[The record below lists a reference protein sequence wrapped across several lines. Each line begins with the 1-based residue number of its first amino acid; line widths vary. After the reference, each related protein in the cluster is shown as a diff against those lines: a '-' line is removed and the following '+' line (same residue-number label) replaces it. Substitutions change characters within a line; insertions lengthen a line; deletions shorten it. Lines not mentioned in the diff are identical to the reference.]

1 MTSISL
7 QSVAYN
13 SRPTL
18 DRLGEPG
25 NGATIE
31 NGRIGIND
39 KGQLVV
45 FKGKTY
51 LLHLQQCY
59 RADKLIKANDLS
71 THTSAS
77 LRSALKFKDLRLGKQ
92 STDTLIRRMNLTN
105 ALRKIVG
112 ASDKTVHYESLLS
125 GMPGKILSKGD
136 PRSRHLQTNVR
147 ITTQPPMALQ
157 ELKCLAPTTDK
168 NAGTPMSTND
178 RACPEQPMEAAF
190 NRIPVPK
197 PRPTALVNAPT
208 RPPRKIDSPFV
219 QNPPLGC
226 PSPSTVSSHSFEFF
240 PGTPP
245 QTPASGTAAS
255 SDNAQTSARNTN
267 GFPAFLD
274 DLHRA
279 GIVKDALIRT
289 LLVNSGS

>member
-7 QSVAYN
+7 QSVAHH

-45 FKGKTY
+45 FKGKAF

-59 RADKLIKANDLS
+59 RAEKLIKANDLS
-71 THTSAS
+71 THTSTS
-77 LRSALKFKDLRLGKQ
+77 LRAALRFKDLRLGTQ
-92 STDTLIRRMNLTN
+92 STDTLIRRMNLAN

-112 ASDKTVHYESLLS
+112 ASEKTVRFESLLA
-125 GMPGKILSKGD
+125 GMPGKILSRGG
-136 PRSRHLQTNVR
+136 PRSPHSQANVR

-157 ELKCLAPTTDK
+157 ELKGLA
-168 NAGTPMSTND
+168 STADNGD
-178 RACPEQPMEAAF
+178 AIPAATEHRAEPEQPTEATL

-197 PRPTALVNAPT
+197 PRPTVPVNAPT
-208 RPPRKIDSPFV
+208 RPPRKIDSPFMHH
-219 QNPPLGC
+219 PLPSS
-226 PSPSTVSSHSFEFF
+226 PSPSTASSHSFEFL

-245 QTPASGTAAS
+245 QAA
-255 SDNAQTSARNTN
+255 SDNAPTSARSIDTS
-267 GFPAFLD
+267 PAFLD
-274 DLHRA
+274 ALHQA
-279 GIVKDALIRT
+279 GVAKDALIRT
-289 LLVNSGS
+289 MLVNSGS

>member
-45 FKGKTY
+45 FKGKAF
-51 LLHLQQCY
+51 LLHLRQCY

-92 STDTLIRRMNLTN
+92 STDTLITRMNLTN

-112 ASDKTVHYESLLS
+112 DASDKAICYESLLA
-125 GMPGKILSKGD
+125 GMPGTILSR
-136 PRSRHLQTNVR
+136 RSPQSQASVR
-147 ITTQPPMALQ
+147 IGTQPPMALQ
-157 ELKCLAPTTDK
+157 ELKWLPSTVDNNVA
-168 NAGTPMSTND
+168 NHRAG
-178 RACPEQPMEAAF
+178 PEQTTEATF
-190 NRIPVPK
+190 NRSPVPK
-197 PRPTALVNAPT
+197 PRPTVAANAPT
-208 RPPRKIDSPFV
+208 RPPRKIDPPFMHH
-219 QNPPLGC
+219 PLPSN

-245 QTPASGTAAS
+245 QTRTSAS
-255 SDNAQTSARNTN
+255 SDDARTSARST
-267 GFPAFLD
+267 GDSPAFLD
-274 DLHRA
+274 DLHLGGVA
-279 GIVKDALIRT
+279 KDALIRT
-289 LLVNSGS
+289 MLVNSGS

>member
-1 MTSISL
+1 MTNISL

-13 SRPTL
+13 SRAAL

-45 FKGKTY
+45 FKGKTF

-71 THTSAS
+71 TRASAS

-105 ALRKIVG
+105 ALRKILG
-112 ASDKTVHYESLLS
+112 ASDKAVCFESLLA
-125 GMPGKILSKGD
+125 GMPDKTSSSGS
-136 PRSRHLQTNVR
+136 PRSPHSQASVR

-157 ELKCLAPTTDK
+157 DLKWLVSTAND
-168 NAGTPMSTND
+168 NLGTPV
-178 RACPEQPMEAAF
+178 AAT
-190 NRIPVPK
+190 PPK
-197 PRPTALVNAPT
+197 
-208 RPPRKIDSPFV
+208 RPPRKIDPPFMHH
-219 QNPPLGC
+219 PLPSS
-226 PSPSTVSSHSFEFF
+226 PSPSTVSSHSFEFL

-245 QTPASGTAAS
+245 QTQTPTSGTAPPSSIATA
-255 SDNAQTSARNTN
+255 SDNARTSTRNTSDS
-267 GFPAFLD
+267 PAFLD
-274 DLHRA
+274 DLHRGGVA
-279 GIVKDALIRT
+279 RDALIRT
-289 LLVNSGS
+289 MLVNSAS

>member
-1 MTSISL
+1 MTSITL

-18 DRLGEPG
+18 HRLGEPG

-31 NGRIGIND
+31 NGRIGINE

-71 THTSAS
+71 THASSS
-77 LRSALKFKDLRLGKQ
+77 LRSALKFKDLRMGKQ
-92 STDTLIRRMNLTN
+92 SADTLISKMNLTN

-112 ASDKTVHYESLLS
+112 KSDYYEALLA
-125 GMPGKILSKGD
+125 GMPGILL
-136 PRSRHLQTNVR
+136 SRRNPLSQASVR

-157 ELKCLAPTTDK
+157 ELKWVTPTADNNAAPPAAD
-168 NAGTPMSTND
+168 
-178 RACPEQPMEAAF
+178 PEQTTETTF
-190 NRIPVPK
+190 NHNPVPK
-197 PRPTALVNAPT
+197 PRATLSANAPT
-208 RPPRKIDSPFV
+208 RPPRKIDSPFMHH
-219 QNPPLGC
+219 PLPTS
-226 PSPSTVSSHSFEFF
+226 PSPSTVSSHSFEYF

-245 QTPASGTAAS
+245 RTHASAS

-267 GFPAFLD
+267 DSPAFFD
-274 DLHRA
+274 DLHRGGVA
-279 GIVKDALIRT
+279 KDALIRT
-289 LLVNSGS
+289 MLLNSGS

>member
-45 FKGKTY
+45 FKGRTY

-71 THTSAS
+71 THASAS
-77 LRSALKFKDLRLGKQ
+77 LRSELKFKDLRLGKQ

-105 ALRKIVG
+105 ALRKFVG
-112 ASDKTVHYESLLS
+112 ASDKPVCYESLLT
-125 GMPGKILSKGD
+125 GMMGKILSR
-136 PRSRHLQTNVR
+136 RSPQSQACVR
-147 ITTQPPMALQ
+147 ITTQPPMGLQ
-157 ELKCLAPTTDK
+157 ELKWLPPTVDNNVANHRT
-168 NAGTPMSTND
+168 G
-178 RACPEQPMEAAF
+178 PEQTTEATF
-190 NRIPVPK
+190 DRSPVPK
-197 PRPTALVNAPT
+197 PRPTVPANAPT
-208 RPPRKIDSPFV
+208 RPPRKIDPPFV
-219 QNPPLGC
+219 HHPLPSS
-226 PSPSTVSSHSFEFF
+226 PSPSTVSSHSFEFL

-245 QTPASGTAAS
+245 QTRTSAS
-255 SDNAQTSARNTN
+255 SDDAQTSARST
-267 GFPAFLD
+267 GDFPAFLD
-274 DLHRA
+274 DLHLGGVA
-279 GIVKDALIRT
+279 KDALIRT
-289 LLVNSGS
+289 MLVNSGS